1 MNQNR
6 AFIMLG
12 ALYSLLILLGVVAL
26 LWGGGSMILVI
37 QLAVGAMAVTGL
49 WGYILGRGFMS
60 PRLWRPLSY
69 FLAVAVVLQIIVLF
83 TTHPSPAQITHLLL
97 GIVYFALLVSFLYQ
111 YGNRDQ
117 DFWNSPGE
125 IEGGRVLS
133 ELLSQHS
140 ELVVEKQQANR
151 QAIVNVSRVNQHYL
165 ASVVRGVETKERF
178 EERFIQP
185 STLAF
190 FIERYTCI
198 SVGDFARKY
207 ADSRTLP
214 PV

>member
-12 ALYSLLILLGVVAL
+12 AFYSLLILIGVIAL
-26 LWGGGSMILVI
+26 FSGGGSMLVLA
-37 QLAVGAMAVTGL
+37 QLAVGAIAVTGL
-49 WGYILGRGFMS
+49 WGYILKRGFMS
-60 PRLWRPLSY
+60 PRVWRPLSY
-69 FLAVAVVLQIIVLF
+69 FLAVAVVLQVIVLF
-83 TTHPSPAQITHLLL
+83 TTHPSSALISQLLI
-97 GIVYFALLVSFLYQ
+97 GTVFSALLVSILYQ

-117 DFWNSPGE
+117 DLWNSPDE
-125 IEGGRVLS
+125 VEGGKVLS
-133 ELLSQHS
+133 ELLSKHQ

-151 QAIVNVSRVNQHYL
+151 QALVNVSRVDQHYL

-178 EERFIQP
+178 EERFTQP

-207 ADSRTLP
+207 ANNTTLAQ
-214 PV
+214 

>member
-12 ALYSLLILLGVVAL
+12 AFYSLLILIGVIAL
-26 LWGGGSMILVI
+26 FSGGGSMLVLA
-37 QLAVGAMAVTGL
+37 QLAVGAIAVTGL
-49 WGYILGRGFMS
+49 WGYILKRGFMS
-60 PRLWRPLSY
+60 PRVWRPLSY
-69 FLAVAVVLQIIVLF
+69 FLAVAVVLQVIVLF
-83 TTHPSPAQITHLLL
+83 TTHPSSALISQLLI
-97 GIVYFALLVSFLYQ
+97 GSVFSALLISILYQ

-117 DFWNSPGE
+117 DLWNSPDE
-125 IEGGRVLS
+125 VEGGKVLS
-133 ELLSQHS
+133 ELLSKHQ

-151 QAIVNVSRVNQHYL
+151 QALVNVSRVDHHYL

-178 EERFIQP
+178 EERFTQP

-207 ADSRTLP
+207 ANNTTLAQ
-214 PV
+214 